1 MMMFLAMDFGG
12 TFVKHCLMDAEGN
25 ISERG
30 QFPAP
35 LSSREEFVNAVS
47 TLYDRYRGQVQGL
60 AISMP
65 GVLDS
70 ASGYAYAAGAYSG
83 ILSKTNIYELLKDAV
98 DVPVSIE
105 NDAKAAILAEA
116 WLGALKGCSGGAA
129 VIIGSGLGGGIIM
142 DGKIRRGS
150 HFASGEISGLL
161 MESGN
166 FSFDSIAGSR
176 AGMTGFL
183 VRVAQAKGM
192 NPADFE
198 ISAFIQSPVREDP
211 TKPRITG
218 KEVFEWIEAGDEEA
232 LAAYRSWID
241 DLIMVIM
248 NLKAVLDPEKI
259 VIGGGVSR
267 NPRLIKDL
275 QEEFK
280 KRMEPMKMFGM
291 PDCDLEACRYT
302 ADANLAGAVYNW
314 MQMYGRE

>member
-1 MMMFLAMDFGG
+1 MDMYLAMDFGG
-12 TFVKHCLMDAEGN
+12 TFVKHCLVDENGQ

-35 LSSREEFVNAVS
+35 LGSKEEFIEAVK
-47 TLYDRYRGQVQGL
+47 TLYDTVSGKVKGV
-60 AISMP
+60 AVSMP

-70 ASGYAYAAGAYSG
+70 EKGYAYAAGAYSG
-83 ILSKTNIYELLKDAV
+83 ILSHTNIYELLKDTV

-116 WLGALKGCSGGAA
+116 WLGALQGCSGGVA

-150 HFASGEISGLL
+150 HFASGEISGL
-161 MESGN
+161 MMQSGSEA
-166 FSFDSIAGSR
+166 FTDIAGSR
-176 AGMTGFL
+176 CGMTGFL
-183 VRVAQAKGM
+183 IAVATAKHM

-198 ISAFIQSPVREDP
+198 ISMFLHEGEREDP

-218 KEVFEWIEAGDEEA
+218 KEVFEWLEAGDEETMQ
-232 LAAYRSWID
+232 AYKQWIN

-248 NLKAVLDPEKI
+248 NLKSVIDPDKI

-267 NPRLIKDL
+267 NPRLIRDL
-275 QEEFK
+275 QSEFK
-280 KRMEPMKMFGM
+280 RRCEPMKAFGM
-291 PDCDLEACRYT
+291 PDCDLEACRFT
-302 ADANLAGAVYNW
+302 ADANLIGAVYNW
-314 MQMYGRE
+314 KQLYGE